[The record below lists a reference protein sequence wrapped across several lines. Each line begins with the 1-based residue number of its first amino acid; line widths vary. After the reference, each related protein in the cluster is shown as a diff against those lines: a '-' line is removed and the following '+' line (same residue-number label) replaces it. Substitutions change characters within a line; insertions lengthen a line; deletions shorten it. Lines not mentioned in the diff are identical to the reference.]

1 MDTWMVTAP
10 ADTHKREIEIMLEEN
25 DVKKYVVGRERGRG
39 GYEHWQIRLQTS
51 NKSFFDWMKANIPK
65 AHCEQAQD
73 TYEAWQY
80 ERKDG
85 HFWSSDDTV
94 EIRKVRFGQLT
105 KAQKGII
112 QTLRSQNDRQVDVWY
127 DPKGNHGKSWLTV
140 HLYETGK
147 ALVVPRAS
155 TTADKLS
162 AFICSAWKGEE
173 IVIIDI
179 PRASKP
185 TIALYECIEE
195 IKDGLVFD
203 HRYSGRTRNIRGT
216 KIAVFTNH
224 KLDLKQ
230 LSNDRWRLHSLSEI
244 AEGRNR
250 LS

>member
-1 MDTWMVTAP
+1 MVTAP
-10 ADTHKREIEIMLEEN
+10 ARVHKRQLKIMLEEN
-25 DVKKYVVGRERGRG
+25 DVKRYVVGRERGKG

-51 NKSFFDWMKANIPK
+51 NRSFFDWMQANIPE
-65 AHCEQAQD
+65 AHCEQAND
-73 TYEAWQY
+73 VWEY
-80 ERKDG
+80 ERKEG
-85 HFWSSDDTV
+85 RFWCSEDTN
-94 EIRKVRFGQLT
+94 EIRAVRFGQLT

-127 DPKGNHGKSWLTV
+127 DPKGNHGKSWLSV

-147 ALVVPRAS
+147 ALIVPRAS
-155 TTADKLS
+155 TTSEKLS
-162 AFICSAWKGEE
+162 AFICSAWKGEQI
-173 IVIIDI
+173 IVIDI

-185 TIALYECIEE
+185 TVALYETIEE

-203 HRYSGRTRNIRGT
+203 HRYSGKTRNIRGT

-250 LS
+250 TS